1 MMERWLYLLRGF
13 CTLVAGVF
21 GFLYGNATPLL
32 LALITFMIIDYITG
46 VICAAIKHEL
56 SSSVGAKGIIKKIV
70 IILIVAIAHIVDTT
84 IIKEGSTMETMTAFF
99 YLANEGIS
107 ILENAVFLGLPV
119 PNGLKKLLL
128 QVKEET
134 DEGTP
139 TE

>member
-1 MMERWLYLLRGF
+1 MERCFYILRGF

-32 LALITFMIIDYITG
+32 LALIAFMIIDYITG

-70 IILIVAIAHIVDTT
+70 IILIIAIAHMVDAT
-84 IIKEGSTMETMTAFF
+84 IIKEGSTMETMTTFF
-99 YLANEGIS
+99 YLANEGVS

-119 PNGLKKLLL
+119 PKGLKKLLL
-128 QVKEET
+128 QVREEN
-134 DEGTP
+134 DEGTS
-139 TE
+139 TK